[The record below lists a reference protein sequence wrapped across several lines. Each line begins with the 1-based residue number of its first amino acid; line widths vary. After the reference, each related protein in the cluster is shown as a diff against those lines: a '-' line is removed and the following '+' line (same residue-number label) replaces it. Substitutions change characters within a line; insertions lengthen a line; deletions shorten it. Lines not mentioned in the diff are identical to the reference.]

1 MNGDPCAT
9 LHRATWPCTLPGSET
24 LGCPWYVGAALSRA
38 KPNLCACAAAAA
50 ATLALAG
57 CSGDERRDA
66 GADDRTYTVDI
77 ERAAFLPRQHLAQRS
92 ALVISVRNAGAA
104 AIPNLAV
111 TVRGFADRSGGPR
124 EADLGRDLWI
134 VDRAPVGT
142 TTAFEDTWTAG
153 RLEPGRTADLRWEVT
168 PVVAGT
174 HELSYELAPAIAGAG
189 QLELESGGAARG
201 SLKVRVDGAPARARV
216 DPRTGRVL
224 REE

>member
-1 MNGDPCAT
+1 M
-9 LHRATWPCTLPGSET
+9 
-24 LGCPWYVGAALSRA
+24 
-38 KPNLCACAAAAA
+38 AA
-50 ATLALAG
+50 ATLALGACG
-57 CSGDERRDA
+57 GDDRRDA
-66 GADDRTYTVDI
+66 GTRDRTYSVDV
-77 ERAAFLPRQHLAQRS
+77 ERASFLPRQHLAQRTT
-92 ALVISVRNAGAA
+92 LLLSVRNAGEAT
-104 AIPNLAV
+104 IPNLAV

-153 RLEPGRTADLRWEVT
+153 RLAPGRTAELRWEVT

-174 HELSYELAPAIAGAG
+174 HELSYDLAPAIAGAG